1 MNSEKTSVTFLDGC
15 ILEKDVYL
23 FSCRLDSQPSD
34 EYDLGIVE
42 WYVDGEWMYQKRDW
56 QVSSVCVMRPTIEES
71 RRASVV
77 LEEGSGVVGV
87 YWPSA
92 KATVD
97 EVLPGAEDG
106 HGIASLTDIKQIGN
120 SVYVCGYGGKLMRR
134 TNEKWEILDTGLKA
148 LGLGDYLTQGMALE
162 DALEAAE
169 KTQRNMDAIHGL
181 SEQAVYCVGREGL
194 IFRFDGTRWSAVEP
208 STNANLQCVHCA
220 GDGFVYTAGQ
230 PGILLKGNERGFHA
244 LHTGVTDDFYSMT
257 WFEGHLYVG
266 GLKGLYR
273 LESHG
278 LQLVDTKQGSFSC
291 VALDSV
297 EGQLLAVA
305 ERWLLVFDGV
315 SWKRIEDPD
324 NV

>member
-23 FSCRLDSQPSD
+23 FSCRLDSQPYD

-42 WYVDGEWMYQKRDW
+42 WYVDGKWMYQKRDW
-56 QVSSVCVMRPTIEES
+56 QVSSVCVMRPTTKES

-77 LEEGSGVVGV
+77 LEEGSGIVGV

-106 HGIASLTDIKQIGN
+106 HGIASLTDIKQIGD
-120 SVYVCGYGGKLMRR
+120 SLYVCGYGGKLMRR

-148 LGLGDYLTQGMALE
+148 LDLGDYLKQGLPLKQAL
-162 DALEAAE
+162 AAVRS
-169 KTQRNMDAIHGL
+169 TQRNMKAIHGL

-194 IFRFDGTRWSAVEP
+194 IFRFDGTSWSAVES

-230 PGILLKGNERGFHA
+230 PGILLKGDERGFHA

-273 LESHG
+273 LESRG